1 MKVKTLNMNDEATK
15 LLMQT
20 ILTFA
25 KTKTNV
31 DKSSAIMAYC
41 NVCIKFE
48 ESFEQKYGMKI
59 AGYKGLLSTY
69 GLLPTDFANVL
80 MRQAIDPQD
89 YVYEVGKI
97 LAFSSRLKDIDPEN
111 FKETVKECDA
121 LGREITKQYAE
132 IAA

>member
-48 ESFEQKYGMKI
+48 ESFEQQYGMKI